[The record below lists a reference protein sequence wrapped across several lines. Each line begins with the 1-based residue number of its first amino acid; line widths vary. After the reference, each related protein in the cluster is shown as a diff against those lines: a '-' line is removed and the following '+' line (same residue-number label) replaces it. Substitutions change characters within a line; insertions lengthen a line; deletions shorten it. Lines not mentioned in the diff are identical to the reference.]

1 MCFSRSFIG
10 VMLLVWIVAPRS
22 APPPRPPNPALMSL
36 KVLGK
41 CDACA
46 KLIGCLNQSQFSI
59 LLHCPMRGQNRGH
72 MERTFRVT
80 PQETGASWQFW
91 ADGALMLRLGKENMG
106 MKFFSLVFRF
116 G

>member
-1 MCFSRSFIG
+1 
-10 VMLLVWIVAPRS
+10 
-22 APPPRPPNPALMSL
+22 
-36 KVLGK
+36 
-41 CDACA
+41 
-46 KLIGCLNQSQFSI
+46 
-59 LLHCPMRGQNRGH
+59 